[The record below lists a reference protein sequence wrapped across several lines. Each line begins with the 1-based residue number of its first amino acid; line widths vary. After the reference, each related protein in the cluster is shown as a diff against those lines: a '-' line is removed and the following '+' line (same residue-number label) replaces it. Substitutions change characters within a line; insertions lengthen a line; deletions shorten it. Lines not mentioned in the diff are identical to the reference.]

1 MTCAEFQ
8 QALPYIIDSGGSAEH
23 ESHLNSCPVCRDL
36 VQDLRYIA
44 EQAKL
49 LVPMEDPPARVWD
62 GIQRSLEREG
72 MARPAGSRGR
82 LLKSVSVTGGWES

>member
-8 QALPYIIDSGGSAEH
+8 NALPYIIDSGGNPEH
-23 ESHLNSCPVCRDL
+23 EEHLRSCPVCHDL

-49 LVPMEDPPARVWD
+49 LVPMEDPPQRVWD

-72 MARPAGSRGR
+72 LARPTGPRGR
-82 LLKSVSVTGGWES
+82 LLKSVPAGGWDS